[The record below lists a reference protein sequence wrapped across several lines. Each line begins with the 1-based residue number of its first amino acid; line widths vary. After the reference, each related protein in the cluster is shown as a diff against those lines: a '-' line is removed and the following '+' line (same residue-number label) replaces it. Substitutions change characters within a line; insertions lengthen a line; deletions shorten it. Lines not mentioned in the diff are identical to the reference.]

1 MAVRSSTDSRRFAT
15 ERPLWSTSEATE
27 RPLRSATK
35 ATERALSLATERPV
49 CQTVQCDRKLNKVAT
64 SEAPLCQT
72 AKCLCKQKSSCV
84 KLVDDSLLYRRSARN
99 RRKDVNYRKERDRE
113 PSRIS
118 IPQILK
124 ILKKKCVRKTLQ
136 NTFRHCFP
144 KTSFVRKICSNY
156 MSFKIFYRKVHF
168 YSKFVS
174 LLRMMKQTEHVVQTR
189 SIFFLSELSLKG
201 GMLPQNSEEFFHEV
215 PWNNLVQK
223 LELIGLEPL
232 DVGGLG
238 ACFF

>member
-1 MAVRSSTDSRRFAT
+1 MLKMAVRSSTDSRRFAT
-15 ERPLWSTSEATE
+15 ERPLWSTREATE

-35 ATERALSLATERPV
+35 ATERPV

-84 KLVDDSLLYRRSARN
+84 KLVEDSLLYRRSARI
-99 RRKDVNYRKERDRE
+99 RRKDVNYRKKHDRE

-124 ILKKKCVRKTLQ
+124 ILKKKCARKTLQ
-136 NTFRHCFP
+136 NAFRHCFP

-156 MSFKIFYRKVHF
+156 MSLKIFYKKVHF
-168 YSKFVS
+168 NSKFVS
-174 LLRMMKQTEHVVQTR
+174 FLRTKKQTGVQTR
-189 SIFFLSELSLKG
+189 GIFLSELSLKG
-201 GMLPQNSEEFFHEV
+201 GMFPQNSEEFFHEV